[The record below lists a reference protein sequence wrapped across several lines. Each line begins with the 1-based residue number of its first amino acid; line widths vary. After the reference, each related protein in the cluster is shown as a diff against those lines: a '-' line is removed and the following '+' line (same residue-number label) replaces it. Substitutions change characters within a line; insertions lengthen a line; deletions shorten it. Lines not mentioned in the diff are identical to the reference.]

1 MIGRF
6 CVWKKGIAESIFH
19 HGNQS
24 DCLFLLNKTAY
35 CFTSFNNTLLV
46 DPFLLYIFLFCL
58 LQVVLDC
65 TFYGGEDKEFNV
77 ESAAR
82 DFKSYVKD
90 KEDLLSADLVSSTS

>member
-1 MIGRF
+1 M
-6 CVWKKGIAESIFH
+6 
-19 HGNQS
+19 
-24 DCLFLLNKTAY
+24 FLLNKTAH

-46 DPFLLYIFLFCL
+46 DPFPLFISFLAF

-65 TFYGGEDKEFNV
+65 TFYGDENKKFNV

-90 KEDLLSADLVSSTS
+90 KEDLLSADLVRSTS